1 MMCLCEGE
9 GCVFMVDRGAWG
21 DQRKTMDPGTGVIDD
36 CEPSGVCTELMFSRK
51 AIYALNC

>member
-1 MMCLCEGE
+1 
-9 GCVFMVDRGAWG
+9 MVDRGAWG

-36 CEPSGVCTELMFSRK
+36 CEPSSGVCTELMFSRK

>member
-1 MMCLCEGE
+1 MCLCEGE